1 MEHVNYLMN
10 HSSFQRRSQF
20 ENLFENH
27 RTSSGDHLKWEQRST
42 CSARTL
48 IFTSNPVLE
57 PLISSQ
63 SISSVA
69 QLCPTLWNPV
79 DYSTPGFPVHHWLP
93 ELAQTHVHWISDP
106 IQRFHPQSSPSP
118 PFNLS
123 QHQGLFQWL
132 TSSNQVAKVL
142 ELQFLHQ
149 SFQWIFKMD
158 FL

>member
-1 MEHVNYLMN
+1 MCSHDETDMG
-10 HSSFQRRSQF
+10 FGE
-20 ENLFENH
+20 ENRE
-27 RTSSGDHLKWEQRST
+27 LKSHFHHIVLNVLWMLLLSPEVMSNSLQPHEMQHARLPCPSPPPEV
-42 CSARTL
+42 CSDSHTL
-48 IFTSNPVLE
+48 SLWCYPTILP
-57 PLISSQ
+57 
-63 SISSVA
+63 SVA
-69 QLCPTLWNPV
+69 PFSFC
-79 DYSTPGFPVHHWLP
+79 LP